1 MGSGVSI
8 AECRSAFHPRAGDRG
23 AARGLRLDEERA
35 DLGRAGAAHHR
46 NAWPSPADVF
56 VRQRALLAQLIGG
69 DTAGAETIAT
79 RLIGTFGSLG
89 GVLCAQP
96 ATLAA
101 VADDPALADR
111 LSVAR
116 AAVLEGL
123 GEQVRRVPFE
133 LTDFSLQ
140 QWIIG
145 LFKGLRR
152 ERIHLALLDAHRHLI
167 FDEPLA
173 DGTLQGVAGN
183 LRKIVS
189 RGLGLDAAGIV
200 LMHNH
205 PSGNVQPS
213 PADIAETRRIA
224 ALLGNL
230 DLPLQDHLVV
240 AGNSI
245 FSMRKANML

>member
-1 MGSGVSI
+1 M
-8 AECRSAFHPRAGDRG
+8 
-23 AARGLRLDEERA
+23 
-35 DLGRAGAAHHR
+35 
-46 NAWPSPADVF
+46 
-56 VRQRALLAQLIGG
+56 
-69 DTAGAETIAT
+69 
-79 RLIGTFGSLG
+79 
-89 GVLCAQP
+89 
-96 ATLAA
+96 
-101 VADDPALADR
+101 ADDPALADR
-111 LSVAR
+111 LSAAR

-133 LTDFSLQ
+133 LTDFTLQ

-213 PADIAETRRIA
+213 PADITETRRIA

-240 AGNSI
+240 AGNAI